1 MFLKC
6 NLAKFLAGLLPL
18 SLFGGHT
25 PESLTLPTNEVVR
38 YWHYQPENSD
48 GPLPL
53 VLFLHGGGES
63 GDDLDRVKKH
73 GPPALIEDGQDFPA
87 VVLSPQNPDVKG
99 FWDEDR
105 LARFL
110 DAFIAEHNIDADRIY
125 LTGLSRG
132 AYGAWRLAME
142 NPDRFAAMV
151 VISGAAPA
159 PYAGWL
165 KDLPIRVFHGD
176 QDNAIPVDESQ
187 RIVAALKERDSD
199 VELTIYPDTGH
210 DAWTQT
216 YADPVVWGWLFTQR
230 LSDRI
235 P

>member
-1 MFLKC
+1 MRLRWPSIFALVSVASVA
-6 NLAKFLAGLLPL
+6 LFAGQTAESL
-18 SLFGGHT
+18 SLATGET
-25 PESLTLPTNEVVR
+25 VR
-38 YWHYQPENSD
+38 FWYYQPADVD
-48 GPLPL
+48 GPAPL

-63 GDDLDRVKKH
+63 GDDLDVVKKH
-73 GPPALIEDGQDFPA
+73 GPPAMIAAGHEFPA
-87 VVLSPQNPDVKG
+87 IVLSPQNPEPEG

-110 DAFIAEHNIDADRIY
+110 DAFIAEHDVDPDRIY

-132 AYGAWRLAME
+132 GYGAWRLALE
-142 NPDRFAAMV
+142 HPDRFAAMV

-165 KDLPIRVFHGD
+165 KDLPVRVFHGD
-176 QDNAIPVDESQ
+176 EDTSIPVAESQ
-187 RIVAALKERDSD
+187 RMVAAIQAEGGDA
-199 VELTIYPDTGH
+199 ELSVYSGVGH

-216 YADPVVWGWLFTQR
+216 YADPTVWKWLFAQR
-230 LSDRI
+230 RSDR